1 MEDQFQITYEGNY
14 IQVRLQ
20 GSEDLGVASRLWP
33 LILEACKDNDCFK
46 VLGIAKAS
54 SPLGPMD
61 AYNHAELFNK
71 LGINHQYRIAW
82 VELNPE
88 AYEAT
93 HFAETVLNNR
103 GLPGRLFA
111 DVSEAKQWLLNE
123 AK

>member
-1 MEDQFQITYEGNY
+1 MEDQFQITFEGNY

-33 LILEACKDNDCFK
+33 QIREACKDNDCFK
-46 VLGIAKAS
+46 VLGIAETS
-54 SPLGPMD
+54 SPLGTMD
-61 AYNHAELFNK
+61 AYNHAELFHK

-93 HFAETVLNNR
+93 QFAETVLKNR

-123 AK
+123 AE

>member
-1 MEDQFQITYEGNY
+1 MEDQFEITYEGNC
-14 IQVRLQ
+14 IKVQLQ
-20 GSEDLGVASRLWP
+20 GNEDLGVASCLWP
-33 LILEACKDNDCFK
+33 QILEACKDNDCFK
-46 VLGIAKAS
+46 VLGIAETTN
-54 SPLGPMD
+54 PLGTMD

-93 HFAETVLNNR
+93 QFAETVLKNR